1 MCCLDQNTV
10 TMALRRVFYHAGFY
24 TRILINSNIALA
36 RALSI
41 LNTLSKY
48 AYFMLNERKSEK
60 AAGASP
66 QPPLGELTA
75 LPQTP

>member
-10 TMALRRVFYHAGFY
+10 TMALRRVFYHVGFY
-24 TRILINSNIALA
+24 TSILINSNIALA

-48 AYFMLNERKSEK
+48 AYFHAK
-60 AAGASP
+60 
-66 QPPLGELTA
+66 
-75 LPQTP
+75 